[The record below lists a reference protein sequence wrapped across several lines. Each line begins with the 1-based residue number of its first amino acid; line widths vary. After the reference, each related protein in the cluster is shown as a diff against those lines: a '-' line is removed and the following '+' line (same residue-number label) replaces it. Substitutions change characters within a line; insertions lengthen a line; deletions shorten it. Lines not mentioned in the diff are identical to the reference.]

1 MERAVTAGLD
11 YVHVYTR
18 AQVLITQGESWE
30 DRFFTE
36 GVQRKISKSELTQIA
51 LPTAARN
58 IMWMSMLDSDALKG
72 DLTTCVAF
80 SSTCEGVTD
89 FLSKSME

>member
-36 GVQRKISKSELTQIA
+36 GVQGRSAS
-51 LPTAARN
+51 
-58 IMWMSMLDSDALKG
+58 
-72 DLTTCVAF
+72 
-80 SSTCEGVTD
+80 
-89 FLSKSME
+89 LS